1 MSAQTSGAPAPFA
14 DRFVLG
20 PLLGSGGS
28 SAAYR
33 ATDLVTGQ
41 PVALKVLHPHLCGTA
56 AARAAFLAEAE
67 RLAAA
72 RHPNIA
78 SVHDFGVDDASD
90 MPLAWIALELI
101 DGPSLDVLIRQRGAL
116 PISVA
121 TEVMTGV
128 LDGLAAAHTAGLV
141 HRDVSPANV
150 LLRVASKQPTAEDVR
165 LIDFGLADHA
175 GRNTVGSELLTS
187 HLDPS
192 TRPQAAGSV
201 GYVSPEQALGQPVT
215 ASGDIYQAC
224 AVLYLLI
231 TGEPPF
237 RRPSAAATVRA
248 HLSAPPPVPSAV
260 MPSARALDEVVTTAM
275 AKRPE
280 DRFGDAV
287 TFRDAL
293 RRAQRTAPP
302 PTRVLPSVP
311 PGVGRTASGPARFT
325 SGLDYLNAPAP
336 TPAIPKRGRSPK
348 APRSGGA
355 APLAAIAL
363 LALAGLAVVT
373 ATSSHPQVQALPA
386 VLPASATAVPT
397 PSPSATPNPPPTVVV
412 PTLPGSLAEAEA
424 ALNASGL
431 EVGHITKVPSNRPAS
446 SVLGQTPKVGTTVA
460 VGTRVD
466 LRIASGSNLV
476 PDVTNLPMTE
486 ALTRL
491 DAAGFAGRGPA
502 GYPDDALVDSSRPA
516 ANIVFPLGA
525 TVLVTVVGQSVDLP
539 SPTPSPSVP

>member
-1 MSAQTSGAPAPFA
+1 MSAQTSGTPAPFA

-33 ATDLVTGQ
+33 ATDLVTGA

-78 SVHDFGVDDASD
+78 VVHDFGVDDASD

-101 DGPSLDVLIRQRGAL
+101 EGPSLDALIRQRGAL
-116 PISVA
+116 PLTIA

-128 LDGLAAAHTAGLV
+128 LDGLAAAHSAGLV
-141 HRDVSPANV
+141 HRDISPANV
-150 LLRVASKQPTAEDVR
+150 LLRAASKHPTADDVR
-165 LIDFGLADHA
+165 LIDFGLAEQS

-215 ASGDIYQAC
+215 PSGDIYQAG
-224 AVLYLLI
+224 AVLYLLV

-260 MPSARALDEVVTTAM
+260 MPSARALDDVVTTAM

-280 DRFGDAV
+280 DRFADAV
-287 TFRDAL
+287 TFREAL

-311 PGVGRTASGPARFT
+311 PQLGRSARPAGFT
-325 SGLDYLNAPAP
+325 GGLDYLNAPA
-336 TPAIPKRGRSPK
+336 TAPATSKRGRPPK
-348 APRSGGA
+348 APPTGSA

-363 LALAGLAVVT
+363 LALAAVAVAT
-373 ATSSHPQVQALPA
+373 ATSSHPQLQAMPPA
-386 VLPASATAVPT
+386 LPASATAT
-397 PSPSATPNPPPTVVV
+397 PSPSAAPSPPPTVVV
-412 PTLPGSLAEAEA
+412 PLLPGSLGEAEA
-424 ALNASGL
+424 ALSQVGL
-431 EVGHITKVPSNRPAS
+431 RLGKVTQVLSAEPAGTVLRQRPAAGS
-446 SVLGQTPKVGTTVA
+446 AVA
-460 VGTRVD
+460 VGAAVQLTV
-466 LRIASGSNLV
+466 ASGNNAVPAVSGLSVAAASAVLESSGFTLADASRELGPDEVVSESQPAVGTSLRLGVAVTLV
-476 PDVTNLPMTE
+476 V
-486 ALTRL
+486 ALE
-491 DAAGFAGRGPA
+491 
-502 GYPDDALVDSSRPA
+502 
-516 ANIVFPLGA
+516 
-525 TVLVTVVGQSVDLP
+525 
-539 SPTPSPSVP
+539 PSPSPSPA